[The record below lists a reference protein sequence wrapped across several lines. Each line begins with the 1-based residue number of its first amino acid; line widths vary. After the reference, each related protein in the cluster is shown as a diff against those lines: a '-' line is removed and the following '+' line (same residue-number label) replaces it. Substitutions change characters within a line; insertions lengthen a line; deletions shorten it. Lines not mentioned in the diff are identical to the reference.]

1 MANGN
6 TESTTVTGGNMRDTP
21 FETRGAHFHWG
32 YNDHQG
38 EFLWEQII
46 CTYENTE

>member
-38 EFLWEQII
+38 EFSFKIKNLLIVI
-46 CTYENTE
+46 